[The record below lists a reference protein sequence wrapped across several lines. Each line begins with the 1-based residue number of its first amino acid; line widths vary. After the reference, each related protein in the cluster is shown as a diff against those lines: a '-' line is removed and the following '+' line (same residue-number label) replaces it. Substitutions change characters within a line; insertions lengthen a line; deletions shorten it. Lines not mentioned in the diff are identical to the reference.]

1 MTVSAMAVLDLRK
14 ARVLKKAQ
22 ERKARMWNQA
32 RHWPVAEGF
41 VLHTRQSREGDGVLR
56 MIVTYM
62 YKVQDEEFVGSD
74 AFAFTNEN
82 DAKRFESRC
91 REQKLKV
98 HYQQDKP
105 EVCVLVRDEMR

>member
-14 ARVLKKAQ
+14 ARMLRQAR
-22 ERKARMWNQA
+22 ERKAGVLKQA
-32 RHWPVAEGF
+32 RNWPVAEGF

-91 REQKLKV
+91 REQKPKV
-98 HYQQDKP
+98 RYQPDKP
-105 EVCVLVRDEMR
+105 QICVLDRDGM